1 MKKIKT
7 GYILVATI
15 ALLLTLLY
23 ISNSFQENK
32 NQELMNNGIE
42 TTAVISKIA
51 VNNYKANEL
60 EGRFIENF
68 VITFNFMVD
77 EQSYQSV
84 RTIEKKDYK
93 KYFDRVIKAKDTIR
107 ILYDASNPK
116 NNKIKALHLSV
127 N

>member
-23 ISNSFQENK
+23 ISNSFQESKDHN
-32 NQELMNNGIE
+32 LTNNGIT
-42 TTAVISKIA
+42 TTAVISKIT

-60 EGRFIENF
+60 EGRYIENY
-68 VITFNFMVD
+68 VLTYNFKVD
-77 EQSYQSV
+77 EQSIQSV

-93 KYFDRVIKAKDTIR
+93 KYFDRVLKAKDTIS

>member
-23 ISNSFQENK
+23 VSNSLRES
-32 NQELMNNGIE
+32 NQEHLLSNGIE

-60 EGRFIENF
+60 EGRYIENY
-68 VITFNFMVD
+68 VITFDFNVEDQKF
-77 EQSYQSV
+77 QSV
-84 RTIEKKDYK
+84 RTVEKKDYK
-93 KYFDRVIKAKDTIR
+93 KYFDRVLKAKDTIH
-107 ILYDASNPK
+107 IVYDASNPK
-116 NNKIKALHLSV
+116 NNKIKALNLSSK
-127 N
+127 